1 LNAEEKKRQEE
12 LTKVYQLKKLAKSV
26 PIPTND
32 KEVKMRLRELGV
44 PLCLFGETNIDRR
57 ERLKKQLTSKI
68 IQEGKLPV
76 FRKIEEKKVEKVKDN
91 EVFYSEGKDNLTK

>member
-1 LNAEEKKRQEE
+1 M
-12 LTKVYQLKKLAKSV
+12 TKVYQLKKLARSV

-32 KEVKMRLRELGV
+32 KEVKMRLRELGK
-44 PLCLFGETNIDRR
+44 PICLFGETNIDRR

-76 FRKIEEKKVEKVKDN
+76 FRKMDEKKEEKIKEN
-91 EVFYSEGKDNLTK
+91 ELFYSEGILNNFKQRNT

>member
-1 LNAEEKKRQEE
+1 MDAEEKKRQEE

-32 KEVKMRLRELGV
+32 KEVKMRLRELGQ
-44 PLCLFGETNIDRR
+44 PICFFGETIIDRR
-57 ERLKKQLTSKI
+57 ERLKKQLSSKI

-76 FRKIEEKKVEKVKDN
+76 FRKVEEKKEEKVKEN
-91 EVFYSEGKDNLTK
+91 ELFYSEGKYFK